1 MGIFSH
7 FSSKFR
13 PFRKS
18 PQLTLHFPDLRTFW
32 RQIACEKTTIFW
44 LYLFD
49 YSVFIQF
56 FNVFANE
63 IGKSSDVFRSFG
75 GVLQKTDKT
84 GGNPLPE
91 GSLLFH
97 SFTQKSAVKWWK
109 IHSSP
114 KPNKP
119 NNPINP
125 TIVSRRRINTK
136 SPNHFPILSLRGA
149 CRMRT
154 AKQSH

>member
-1 MGIFSH
+1 MGIFSP
-7 FSSKFR
+7 FSPKIR
-13 PFRKS
+13 LFRKS

-32 RQIACEKTTIFW
+32 RQNACENTTIFW

-84 GGNPLPE
+84 GGNLLPE

-114 KPNKP
+114 KPN
-119 NNPINP
+119 NPINP

-136 SPNHFPILSLRGA
+136 SPNHFPILSLQGGGR
-149 CRMRT
+149 RHT